1 MLRNAFRLKLLS
13 VLVLTLTSHHTK
25 AGVLL
30 ELYQQAITNNP
41 TILSK
46 QFIIDQTK
54 AREDLAFSK
63 LLPQITANGSYSKN
77 QYNSISTGVQN
88 YPGLRGVVQARQA
101 LFDLATFLRYRSA
114 EDSTRQATAE
124 QDAYRLE
131 LSGELLDRYLLTLE
145 AVDKISYLQ
154 EEKNAVDMQVKRL
167 TEMQKRQMVK
177 ITDLYEVQ
185 AYHEQLATQIIE
197 AENEKAISLEQL
209 REISGILPTNLDLL
223 SVQLFPKAPNNVEQW
238 ISDAINSNPGLYALH
253 AALDSA
259 EHNMAASRADHLPV
273 LSLQAIETYSDQS
286 FDNRQISPT
295 GNGYQVSSV
304 NLLVNV
310 PIYEGGRVEA
320 GYHEASAKRQIV
332 LQEFEK
338 LKREIER
345 QTRSAFLNASSGES
359 KIDSTLRH
367 LEAIKKTHAAKQQG
381 YELGVNTIVDVLESQ
396 RDVYKAHIEYQK
408 SCYDYARSLIMLR
421 VWSGGLSVE
430 NIEEIDKWFSG
441 H

>member
-1 MLRNAFRLKLLS
+1 MVS
-13 VLVLTLTSHHTK
+13 LTLSSANAS

-30 ELYQQAITNNP
+30 ELYEQTITNNP
-41 TILSK
+41 TALSK

-63 LLPQITANGSYSKN
+63 LLPQVTASGTYSKN
-77 QYNSISTGVQN
+77 QYNSSLTGLQN
-88 YPGLRGVVQARQA
+88 YPGMRGVVQARQA

-114 EDSTRQATAE
+114 EDSTRQAAAE
-124 QDAYRLE
+124 QDAYRLQ
-131 LSGELLDRYLLTLE
+131 LSGDLLDRYLLTLE
-145 AVDKISYLQ
+145 SVDKISYLQ
-154 EEKNAVDMQVKRL
+154 EEQNSVTMQVKRL

-177 ITDLYEVQ
+177 VTDLYEVQ
-185 AYHEQLATQIIE
+185 AYNEQLATQKIE

-209 REISGILPTNLDLL
+209 REISGILPTTLDLL
-223 SVQLFPKAPNNVEQW
+223 SVQLFPKAPTNVEQW
-238 ISDAINSNPGLYALH
+238 ISDAIKSNPGLYALQ
-253 AALDSA
+253 ASLDAA

-295 GNGYQVSSV
+295 GGGYQVSSV

-310 PIYEGGRVEA
+310 PIYEGGKVEA
-320 GYHEASAKRQIV
+320 NYHEASAKRQVV
-332 LQEFEK
+332 LQDFEK

-345 QTRSAFLNASSGES
+345 QTRNAFLNASSGEA
-359 KIDSTLRH
+359 KIDSTSRH
-367 LEAIKKTHAAKQQG
+367 LEAIKKTHAALQQG

-396 RDVYKAHIEYQK
+396 RNVYKAHIEYQK
-408 SCYDYARSLIMLR
+408 ACYDYARSLIMLR

-430 NIEEIDKWFSG
+430 NIEEIDKWFNG